1 MKTVN
6 VHEAKTML
14 SRLLEEVEGGETVV
28 IARNGK
34 PVAELVVFPDERSQA
49 ESSRFEPGTSFA
61 LRVSRSATRSMRVA
75 DDTRQRRKRDD
86 CMDRCGRS

>member
-6 VHEAKTML
+6 VHEAKTTL

-34 PVAELVVFPDERSQA
+34 PVAELVAISRPTLASGVAAVRARHELRITGLSIRDAIDE
-49 ESSRFEPGTSFA
+49 G
-61 LRVSRSATRSMRVA
+61 
-75 DDTRQRRKRDD
+75 RR
-86 CMDRCGRS
+86 